1 MGACYTKLTITDTL
15 FLELK
20 SNPNDKLLLM
30 LQVHWDLYDKESQ
43 KKINELCQLSIS
55 TDRSLHFEM
64 GAVAD
69 IANKKVEDK

>member
-1 MGACYTKLTITDTL
+1 MGVCYTKLTITDNL

-64 GAVAD
+64 GPVAD
-69 IANKKVEDK
+69 TANK

>member
-1 MGACYTKLTITDTL
+1 MGACYTKLTISENL

-55 TDRSLHFEM
+55 TDRTLQFEM
-64 GAVAD
+64 GPVAD
-69 IANKKVEDK
+69 TANK

>member
-1 MGACYTKLTITDTL
+1 MGACYTKLTITDSL

-30 LQVHWDLYDKESQ
+30 LQVHWDLYDEESK

-55 TDRSLHFEM
+55 TDRTLHLEM
-64 GAVAD
+64 TSVP
-69 IANKKVEDK
+69 NDK

>member
-1 MGACYTKLTITDTL
+1 MGACYTKLTISENL

-55 TDRSLHFEM
+55 TDRSLHFEL
-64 GAVAD
+64 GPVAD
-69 IANKKVEDK
+69 IAKNE

>member
-1 MGACYTKLTITDTL
+1 MGACYTKLTITDSL

-30 LQVHWDLYDKESQ
+30 LQVHWDLYDEESK

-55 TDRSLHFEM
+55 TDRTLHLEM
-64 GAVAD
+64 TSVPN
-69 IANKKVEDK
+69 NKVD